1 MPPATARARPANLAA
16 YVGRRLGLLAVTLLA
31 ISLLVS
37 GIMQLLPGDAAEQ
50 VLGAW
55 AERSGKTLDA
65 MRHRLGL
72 DRPWHQQYLEWLGG
86 ALRGDLGRSLAM
98 DAPITPILLQRLAAS
113 LRLALPAL
121 GLAVIISLVL
131 GVVAAV
137 HRNGLVDHAITV
149 LTLGGISLPAFVLGS
164 VLILV
169 FAGWLR
175 WLPSS
180 SALAEGEGIAFWAR
194 TLALPVA
201 TLTLEAL
208 AYITRTTRSAMI
220 EVLKTPYVR
229 TAVLK
234 GMPRHVVLF
243 RHALRNGLLPT
254 VTVIAFNFG
263 WMLGGV
269 VVVEQVF
276 NYPGLG
282 SLVLFAIEQRDLPLL
297 QASMFFVAA
306 GYCVA
311 NLAADV
317 MYALLDPRI
326 AY

>member
-1 MPPATARARPANLAA
+1 VSLTA
-16 YVGRRLGLLAVTLLA
+16 YVLRRLALLGVTLLA
-31 ISLLVS
+31 ISFLVFA
-37 GIMQLLPGDAAEQ
+37 IMQLLPGDAAEQ

-55 AERSGKTLDA
+55 AERSGKTLEA

-72 DRPWHQQYLEWLGG
+72 DRPWHVQYLTWLGH
-86 ALRGDLGRSLAM
+86 ALRGDLGKSLAM
-98 DAPITPILLQRLAAS
+98 DAPIGPILLQRLGAS

-121 GLAVIISLVL
+121 LLAVTLSVTL
-131 GVVAAV
+131 GVLAAV
-137 HRNGLVDHAITV
+137 RRNGPLDHAITV
-149 LTLGGISLPAFVLGS
+149 LTLGGISVPAFVLGS

-180 SALAEGEGIAFWAR
+180 SALAEGEGVAFWTR
-194 TLALPVA
+194 VLALPVA

-208 AYITRTTRSAMI
+208 AYITRTTRSSMI
-220 EVLKTPYVR
+220 ETLKTPYVR

-234 GMPRHVVLF
+234 GLPRRRVLLA
-243 RHALRNGLLPT
+243 HALRNGLLPT
-254 VTVIAFNFG
+254 VTVVAFNFG

-297 QASMFFVAA
+297 QASMVFVAG
-306 GYCVA
+306 GYCIA
-311 NLAADV
+311 NLVADLVYAA
-317 MYALLDPRI
+317 LDPRI
-326 AY
+326 RYR